1 MAVPARRRV
10 PLCSAFFSVPQT
22 VTAGLEA
29 GVEKLDIVPA
39 KDMVANGFSFQVRVH
54 VKTVGQDFSYVV
66 EVPEAPLSSGVV
78 IEGDFERVLKSSAR
92 DAKSSNPDSGALA
105 VAESPNAIWRQPPS
119 PTYIPWT
126 PSLMGTV
133 GTFNFRSSTVKEKH
147 SKLLLTEDNEGYL
160 ASFVFSVTEA
170 FEGTVYAYAAPV
182 GPSPVVADLT
192 FAAMR
197 AQNILTDVRL
207 RAAGEE
213 FPAHRL
219 VLAVASPVFRSM
231 FSGGYKE
238 AQAEIIDIVDV
249 ASAPVFLA
257 LLDYVYCGSL
267 GELNGSLEVVDLLEL
282 ADRFLLENLKKMCVE
297 LLLNVG
303 VGEAV
308 VVLRAAHE
316 SPQVPEEVLT
326 RVTGLVL
333 ENLPALALTQEWAD
347 LGMAHPGV
355 VKTLRASHSYIST
368 LQKSLDQRSQP
379 RLHIPKLKME
389 RFSKRK

>member
-1 MAVPARRRV
+1 
-10 PLCSAFFSVPQT
+10 
-22 VTAGLEA
+22 
-29 GVEKLDIVPA
+29 
-39 KDMVANGFSFQVRVH
+39 
-54 VKTVGQDFSYVV
+54 
-66 EVPEAPLSSGVV
+66 
-78 IEGDFERVLKSSAR
+78 
-92 DAKSSNPDSGALA
+92 
-105 VAESPNAIWRQPPS
+105 
-119 PTYIPWT
+119 
-126 PSLMGTV
+126 
-133 GTFNFRSSTVKEKH
+133 
-147 SKLLLTEDNEGYL
+147 
-160 ASFVFSVTEA
+160 
-170 FEGTVYAYAAPV
+170 
-182 GPSPVVADLT
+182 
-192 FAAMR
+192 MR